1 MSIAVD
7 DHDTAVI
14 VDDRHRD
21 SDVATVATA
30 LAFAA
35 RIRQDCVVSGSAKL
49 LVAGAVVLAGLAV
62 VLLKFLDGPATASP
76 VVHVRKPEPVAKTET
91 PKADAAPTVHTTHP
105 TPEPTPN
112 VAPSPAPERPAIAPP
127 VLAPTTPNEDPI
139 VYDDR
144 GLALT
149 VIDKPKLATALV
161 SVDNKLRECIVKNGF
176 TRGSGEAILRFI
188 VAKHKD
194 EKGARIVTES
204 SSYEDEGTTIK
215 DEKLLE
221 CMHKT
226 AFDIVYPPAPK
237 VGIPIW
243 AKRKVVIENGMLRAN
258 VLVNLGRIRP

>member
-1 MSIAVD
+1 
-7 DHDTAVI
+7 
-14 VDDRHRD
+14 
-21 SDVATVATA
+21 
-30 LAFAA
+30 
-35 RIRQDCVVSGSAKL
+35 VSGSAKL
-49 LVAGAVVLAGLAV
+49 LVAGAVVLAGLAI

-76 VVHVRKPEPVAKTET
+76 VVRAPAPEPVAKDDA
-91 PKADAAPTVHTTHP
+91 PKAEVATTVHTTHV
-105 TPEPTPN
+105 TPKPETHA
-112 VAPSPAPERPAIAPP
+112 APGPAPERPSMAPP
-127 VLAPTTPNEDPI
+127 VLAPTAPAEDPV
-139 VYDDR
+139 VYDER

-161 SVDNKLRECIVKNGF
+161 SVDEKLRECIVNTGF

-204 SSYEDEGTTIK
+204 SSYEEEGTTIK

-226 AFDIVYPPAPK
+226 AFDIKYPPAPD